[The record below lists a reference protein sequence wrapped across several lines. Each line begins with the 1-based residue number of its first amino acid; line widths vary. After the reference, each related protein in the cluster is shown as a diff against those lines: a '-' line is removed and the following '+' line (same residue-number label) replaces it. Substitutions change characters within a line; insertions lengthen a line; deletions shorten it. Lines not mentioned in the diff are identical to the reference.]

1 MVDSLLLRLKG
12 ALQEP
17 WIMDVPALRRAVISG
32 TVKFAGLRDV
42 ISELIPIWT
51 FVRDYVRHTGPRQSK
66 SAAEKVRSVYC
77 FGVHGCPFICVVRG
91 RKERGERKKEEGYRL
106 VCISVYWVFLVV
118 ADAEH

>member
-1 MVDSLLLRLKG
+1 
-12 ALQEP
+12 
-17 WIMDVPALRRAVISG
+17 MDVPALRRAVISG

-42 ISELIPIWT
+42 ISELSPIWT

-91 RKERGERKKEEGYRL
+91 RKERGKEKKRRVIGWFVL
-106 VCISVYWVFLVV
+106 VYIGCFLVV